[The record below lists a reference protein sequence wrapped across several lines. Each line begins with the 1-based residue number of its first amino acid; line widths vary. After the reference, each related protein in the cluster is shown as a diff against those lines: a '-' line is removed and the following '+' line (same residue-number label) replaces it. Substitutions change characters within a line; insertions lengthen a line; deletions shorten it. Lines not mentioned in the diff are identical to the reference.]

1 MSGANLGMLP
11 PHSPPLP
18 PAWLNRLRLGFSLR
32 LIEQFDPVSRA
43 ASRPV
48 VENFV
53 SPAASIGIWVAG
65 RVFRPVVAL
74 PLLFFPEITQVI
86 HQLLLGLF

>member
-1 MSGANLGMLP
+1 MTVGKLP
-11 PHSPPLP
+11 VGH
-18 PAWLNRLRLGFSLR
+18 ALR
-32 LIEQFDPVSRA
+32 LIEQFDPVNPA

-53 SPAASIGIWVAG
+53 SPAASIGIRVAG

-74 PLLFFPEITQVI
+74 SLLFFPEITQVI
-86 HQLLLGLF
+86 RQLLFGLL